1 MSQKIFRQAALD
13 KLATPEELDKMIQ
26 VTNLRGW
33 IALGGLALIVVAAL
47 TWSILGSLPTVVKAG
62 GVLIRQ
68 DGIQDI
74 QLPNGGVV
82 TNLSLKPGDPVK
94 EGQVIAQVRD
104 ENGVT
109 QPLTSPFAGTVLEV
123 LVSNNTPVKPQ
134 STIVRIEQDT
144 KPLKTILLMS
154 LADGKQIK
162 PGTRVQL
169 SPTTVQAQEYGQLLG
184 TVSFVSQLPVSADSL
199 LNQLKSPEL
208 VTALSGNAPAIE
220 VDVTLDTDP
229 STPSGLKWT
238 TQNGPPFKLTNGTL
252 CAANL
257 VVGEQRPLDLVLPI
271 FKGGSQA

>member
-33 IALGGLALIVVAAL
+33 IALGGLTLIVIGAL
-47 TWSILGSLPTVVKAG
+47 VWSILGSLPTVVKAG

-74 QLPNGGVV
+74 VLPNGGLI
-82 TNLSLKPGDPVK
+82 TNLNLQPGDQVNQ
-94 EGQVIAQVRD
+94 GQVIAQVKD
-104 ENGVT
+104 DNGVP
-109 QPLTSPFAGTVLEV
+109 QPLTSPFTGTVLEI

-134 STIVRIEQDT
+134 GTVVRIEQAN
-144 KPLKTILLMS
+144 KPLKSILLLS

-169 SPTTVQAQEYGQLLG
+169 SPTTVQSEEFGQLLG

-208 VTALSGNAPAIE
+208 VAALSGGAPAIE
-220 VDVTLDTDP
+220 VDVTLDADP

-238 TQNGPPFKLTNGTL
+238 TRNGPPFKLSNGTL

-257 VVGEQRPLDLVLPI
+257 VVGEQRPLDLVLPV
-271 FKGGSQA
+271 FKGGS

>member
-47 TWSILGSLPTVVKAG
+47 AWSILGSLPTVVKAG

-74 QLPNGGVV
+74 QLPNGGLV
-82 TNLSLKPGDPVK
+82 TNLTLQPGDLVK
-94 EGQVIAQVRD
+94 QGQVIAQVRD
-104 ENGVT
+104 DNGVT
-109 QPLTSPFAGTVLEV
+109 KPLTSPFTGTILEV
-123 LVSNNTPVKPQ
+123 LVSNNTAVKPQ
-134 STIVRIEQDT
+134 STVARIEEDS
-144 KPLKTILLMS
+144 KPLKSILLLS

-169 SPTTVQAQEYGQLLG
+169 SPSTVQSEEYGQLLG
-184 TVSFVSQLPVSADSL
+184 TVSFVSQLPVSPESL
-199 LNQLKSPEL
+199 LNQLKSPAL
-208 VTALSGNAPAIE
+208 VTALGGDAPAIE
-220 VDVTLDTDP
+220 VDVTLDADP

-238 TQNGPPFKLTNGTL
+238 TPTGPPFKLSNGTL
-252 CAANL
+252 CVANL
-257 VVGEQRPLDLVLPI
+257 VVGEQRPLDLVLPV
-271 FKGGSQA
+271 FKGRN

>member
-13 KLATPEELDKMIQ
+13 KLAAPEELDKMIQ

-33 IALGGLALIVVAAL
+33 IALGGLALIVVVAL
-47 TWSILGSLPTVVKAG
+47 TWSILGNLPTVVKAG
-62 GVLIRQ
+62 GVLVRQ
-68 DGIQDI
+68 DGIQEI
-74 QLPNGGVV
+74 QLPNGG
-82 TNLSLKPGDPVK
+82 TITGLTLKPGDPIK

-104 ENGVT
+104 DTGAT
-109 QPLTSPFAGTVLEV
+109 QPLTSPFTGTILEV
-123 LVSNNTPVKPQ
+123 LVSNNTPVKRQ
-134 STIVRIEQDT
+134 GAVVRLEQDS

-162 PGTRVQL
+162 TGTRVQL
-169 SPTTVQAQEYGQLLG
+169 SPTTVQPEEFGQLLG

-208 VTALSGNAPAIE
+208 VAALSGNAPSIE

-229 STPSGLKWT
+229 STASGLKWT
-238 TQNGPPFKLTNGTL
+238 TQKGPPFKLTNGTL
-252 CAANL
+252 VGANL

-271 FKGGSQA
+271 FKGGS

>member
-33 IALGGLALIVVAAL
+33 IALGGLTLIVVAAL
-47 TWSILGSLPTVVKAG
+47 VWSILGSLPTVVKAG

-74 QLPNGGVV
+74 VLPNGGLIS
-82 TNLSLKPGDPVK
+82 NLNLQPGDQVNQ
-94 EGQVIAQVRD
+94 GQVIAQVKD

-109 QPLTSPFAGTVLEV
+109 QPLTSPFTGTVLEV
-123 LVSNNTPVKPQ
+123 LVSNNTPVKPEG
-134 STIVRIEQDT
+134 TVVRIEQDN
-144 KPLKTILLMS
+144 KPLKSILLLS

-169 SPTTVQAQEYGQLLG
+169 SPTTVQSEEFGQLLG
-184 TVSFVSQLPVSADSL
+184 TVSFVSQLPVSQDSL

-208 VTALSGNAPAIE
+208 VAALSGGAPAIE
-220 VDVTLDTDP
+220 VDVTLDADP
-229 STPSGLKWT
+229 STPSGFKWT
-238 TQNGPPFKLTNGTL
+238 TKDGPPFKLSNGTL

-257 VVGEQRPLDLVLPI
+257 VVGEQRPLDLVLPV
-271 FKGGSQA
+271 FKGGS